1 MARDI
6 GAQCKICRREG
17 EKLFL
22 KGERCLSS
30 KCAMERKNYPP
41 GMHGQNR
48 RPKVSEYGIQLR
60 EKQKIRRSYGLLEKQ
75 FHGVYER
82 AVRMRGITG
91 ENMLQLLERRLDN
104 IVYRL
109 GFATSRISARQL
121 VRHRHFMVNENIVD
135 IPSYVLK
142 EGDVIKVRE
151 KSKKLNTI
159 HDSIKRVREGRLV
172 PFLNLDKAK
181 LEGVFE
187 HYPSRSEIP
196 GNFREQLVVELYS
209 K

>member
-60 EKQKIRRSYGLLEKQ
+60 EKQKIRCSYGLLEKQ

>member
-1 MARDI
+1 MARDL

-22 KGERCLSS
+22 KGDRCLST
-30 KCAMERKNYPP
+30 KCAMERKAYPP
-41 GMHGQNR
+41 GQHGQRR

-60 EKQKIRRSYGLLEKQ
+60 EKQKIRRTYGLLEKQ

-91 ENMLQLLERRLDN
+91 ENMLQLLERRFDN
-104 IVYRL
+104 TIYRL
-109 GFATSRISARQL
+109 GFALSRRAARQL
-121 VRHRHFMVNENIVD
+121 VRHRHFLVNDTIVD

-151 KSKKLNTI
+151 KSKKLAVI
-159 HDSIKRVREGRLV
+159 HDAIKRVREGRLV

-187 HYPSRSEIP
+187 HYPSRAEIP
-196 GNFREQLVVELYS
+196 GSFREQLVVELYS
-209 K
+209 R

>member
-41 GMHGQNR
+41 GQHGQNR

-60 EKQKIRRSYGLLEKQ
+60 EKQKIRRAYGLLEKQ

-82 AVRMRGITG
+82 AVRMHGITG
-91 ENMLQLLERRLDN
+91 DNMLQLLERRLAN

-109 GFATSRISARQL
+109 G
-121 VRHRHFMVNENIVD
+121 
-135 IPSYVLK
+135 
-142 EGDVIKVRE
+142 
-151 KSKKLNTI
+151 
-159 HDSIKRVREGRLV
+159 
-172 PFLNLDKAK
+172 
-181 LEGVFE
+181 
-187 HYPSRSEIP
+187 
-196 GNFREQLVVELYS
+196 
-209 K
+209 

>member
-1 MARDI
+1 
-6 GAQCKICRREG
+6 
-17 EKLFL
+17 
-22 KGERCLSS
+22 
-30 KCAMERKNYPP
+30 
-41 GMHGQNR
+41 
-48 RPKVSEYGIQLR
+48 
-60 EKQKIRRSYGLLEKQ
+60 
-75 FHGVYER
+75 
-82 AVRMRGITG
+82 
-91 ENMLQLLERRLDN
+91 MLQLLERRLDN
-104 IVYRL
+104 IVYML